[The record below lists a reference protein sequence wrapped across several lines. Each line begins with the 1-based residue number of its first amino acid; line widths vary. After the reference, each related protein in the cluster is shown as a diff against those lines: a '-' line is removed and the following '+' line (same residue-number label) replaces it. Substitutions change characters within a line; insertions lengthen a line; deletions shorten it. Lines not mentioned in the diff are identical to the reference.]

1 MKKVTKAAKKVA
13 SKKVAA
19 KAKTAPRADRITAD
33 RFDGKRVSLRG
44 DAKDAPALRD
54 GSVRGQVL
62 AALAKAGPKGLPFD
76 SIAKIEGFRASML
89 VGKRLAARVKVA

>member
-33 RFDGKRVSLRG
+33 RFDGKRVSLR
-44 DAKDAPALRD
+44 ADAPALRD